1 MKKLVI
7 MLVGIIFLLPGC
19 SSAQKLSPE
28 QQFKISFPQVK
39 YETFTQASV
48 KGVYEVYDGQR
59 ILYYLPEGDVVFAG
73 NMFSKDGKNITQES
87 NTKRMVA
94 KLTNLPLEQ
103 ALKIGNGKTV
113 VVEFIDPNCHYC
125 RLSFNFFKERK
136 KDITMYVFFYPLSE
150 DSSKKIR
157 HIICANDKAQTY
169 EDVLSGKLDGNAQ
182 LNLCNSKEVESMLQN
197 HRQVS
202 AKVGVQA
209 TPLFYIKGEVVPG
222 FDQPAIEKLLA
233 K

>member
-1 MKKLVI
+1 MKK
-7 MLVGIIFLLPGC
+7 MLLIVVGIIFLLPGC

-28 QQFKISFPQVK
+28 QQFKKSFPQVQ
-39 YETFTQASV
+39 YESFMQASIQ
-48 KGVYEVYDGQR
+48 GIYEVYDGQR
-59 ILYYLPEGDVVFAG
+59 ILYYLPEGDVLFVG

-87 NTKRMVA
+87 NTKRMVV

-103 ALKIGNGKTV
+103 ALKIGNGKTA
-113 VVEFIDPNCHYC
+113 VVEFIDPNCHFC
-125 RLSFNFFKERK
+125 RLSFNFFNARK
-136 KDITMYVFFYPLSE
+136 KDVTMYVFFYPLSE

-157 HIICANDKAQTY
+157 HIVCAKDKVQTY

-182 LNLCNSKEVESMLQN
+182 LNLCNSKEAESMLQN
-197 HRQVS
+197 HQQIS

-209 TPLFYIKGEVVPG
+209 TPLFYIKGEAVPG
-222 FDQPAIEKLLA
+222 FDQSAIEKLLA